1 MWGKIA
7 LAALLLAA
15 LLGQWLVKLDASMS
29 PPPGYKT
36 KLNDQNCKPIGQNQ
50 GMIGSEDLALA
61 KHGILIITSG
71 DLNKVFEEGAAKAI
85 PGGLWAFDMREGGSD
100 KPVSLPLGGLPAGRR
115 FQAHGLDVSN
125 STDRIYAVSHNGEF
139 SSVDIFNIQYREECL
154 TLPWSCAPITLT
166 FVHSITSPLFPNAGI
181 NDVIEASD
189 GEVYVTQWQPFSAPA
204 QGNLNPQTV
213 QEKLQVMASLPINV
227 LGIRLTTVFH
237 CRWTDSKDSCV
248 SATEES
254 FIGANGISLSGDGST
269 VFVNDPI
276 DKRITVMARNKDSG
290 RLSKSGIIKL
300 PVPVDNIEYDDQS
313 GEIIVGTIPDLK
325 SAVKKLKVPGGMAV
339 LRKKTNSEEW
349 EWSSILEQ
357 DGTKLSQISAASRLG
372 NRIVL
377 GSPFSEG
384 ALLCS
389 HA

>member
-7 LAALLLAA
+7 LVALLLSA
-15 LLGQWLVKLDASMS
+15 LLGRWLVNLDASMS

-36 KLNDQNCKPIGQNQ
+36 KLNDQNCKSVGQNQ

-71 DLNKVFEEGAAKAI
+71 DLSKVFDEGAARAS
-85 PGGLWAFDMREGGSD
+85 PGGLWAFDMRKGGSER
-100 KPVSLPLGGLPAGRR
+100 PVSLPLGGLPSGRR

-154 TLPWSCAPITLT
+154 SLPWSCPPVSLT
-166 FVHSITSPLFPNAGI
+166 FVHSITSHLFPNTGI

-213 QEKLQVMASLPINV
+213 QEKLQVMSTLPINV

-237 CRWTDSKDSCV
+237 CRWSDSKDSCV

-269 VFVNDPI
+269 VYVNDPI

-290 RLSKSGIIKL
+290 RLSKSSTIEL
-300 PVPVDNIEYDDQS
+300 PVAVDNIEYDDHS

-325 SAVKKLKVPGGMAV
+325 SAMNKLNVPGGMAV
-339 LRKKTNSEEW
+339 LRRKTNNDEW
-349 EWSSILEQ
+349 EWTSILEQ

-384 ALLCS
+384 VLLCS
-389 HA
+389 L

>member
-7 LAALLLAA
+7 LVALLLSA
-15 LLGQWLVKLDASMS
+15 LLGRWLVNLDAFLS
-29 PPPGYKT
+29 PPPGYQT
-36 KLNDQNCKPIGQNQ
+36 KLNDQNCKPVGQNQ

-71 DLNKVFEEGAAKAI
+71 DLMKVFEEGAANAS
-85 PGGLWAFDMREGGSD
+85 PGGLWAFDMREGGSE

-154 TLPWSCAPITLT
+154 SLPWSCPPITLT
-166 FVHSITSPLFPNAGI
+166 FVHSITSPLFPNNGI
-181 NDVIEASD
+181 NDVVEASD

-204 QGNLNPQTV
+204 QGNFNPQTV

-227 LGIRLTTVFH
+227 LGIRLTTVLH

-254 FIGANGISLSGDGST
+254 FIGANGITLSGDGST
-269 VFVNDPI
+269 VYVNDPA
-276 DKRITVMARNKDSG
+276 DKLITVMARNKDSG
-290 RLSKSGIIKL
+290 RLSKSSTIEL
-300 PVPVDNIEYDDQS
+300 PVAVDNIEYDDQS

-325 SAVKKLKVPGGMAV
+325 SALKKLNVPGGMAV
-339 LRKKTNSEEW
+339 LRRKTNSDEW
-349 EWSSILEQ
+349 EWTSILEQ

-389 HA
+389 L